1 MTDDKRDQP
10 RDAERTATD
19 EMGDR
24 YRDGAH
30 VVPLTRDPDESEPT
44 GLPPGMKDSRKSPAD
59 VVF

>member
-19 EMGDR
+19 EMADR
-24 YRDGAH
+24 YRDGAE
-30 VVPLTRDPDESEPT
+30 VVPLNRDPDNSEPT

-59 VVF
+59 VF